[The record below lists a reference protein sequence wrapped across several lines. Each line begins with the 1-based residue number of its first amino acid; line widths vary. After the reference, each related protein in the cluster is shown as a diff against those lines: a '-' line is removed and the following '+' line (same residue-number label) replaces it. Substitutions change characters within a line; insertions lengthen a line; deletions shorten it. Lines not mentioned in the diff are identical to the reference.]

1 MPCVASD
8 HQLYALRPRLAIGTA
23 LVFRL
28 PIFSASVIRPTMSST
43 RTSIGS
49 VASHHGCLAYI
60 DDALAHGLLIIG
72 GVVGFGTGVPLHEKL
87 KTSRRQ
93 TPPHFS
99 AFALSLQWMPLAW
112 QSVADATLASA
123 RSALPQ

>member
-49 VASHHGCLAYI
+49 VASHHGCLA
-60 DDALAHGLLIIG
+60 
-72 GVVGFGTGVPLHEKL
+72 
-87 KTSRRQ
+87 
-93 TPPHFS
+93 
-99 AFALSLQWMPLAW
+99 
-112 QSVADATLASA
+112 
-123 RSALPQ
+123 